1 MAGWYKKFSG
11 VSLSEATLLSCLV
24 KRTAKSH
31 VFSFLSVTFNLDNV
45 YGLTYLVFVQG
56 TIGLLVSNRFFDLVW
71 LSCLQ
76 FQFHSVFTA
85 SKFVLAE
92 TSAYVSVSWLL
103 YWQPPLKT
111 METSIQRILCL
122 VAILFCLGL
131 WV

>member
-11 VSLSEATLLSCLV
+11 ASLSEATLLSCLV

-31 VFSFLSVTFNLDNV
+31 VFSFLCVTFNLNNV

-56 TIGLLVSNRFFDLVW
+56 TIGLLVSNRFFYLFW

-76 FQFHSVFTA
+76 FHFVFTA

-111 METSIQRILCL
+111 METSLQRIVCL
-122 VAILFCLGL
+122 VAILFCLDR